1 MILSQFFEVK
11 MKTLRLPIRIKILIM
26 LLLANSTL
34 VLAIFVANQIAFDK
48 SFSDY
53 VQSQTKARL
62 KPVIEVFHQTMET
75 QQNVDWLDRRSSHWK
90 NLMRTYH
97 QTSAANDAFPN
108 KRPRS
113 SKDMR
118 PPARGERR
126 GGGPSDKLFF
136 KTPDGTL
143 LVGRPS
149 MVKDALWLP
158 VYWPDE
164 KVQKLGY
171 IGIENGSLVTGKF
184 ETLFAKQQRQHFVVI
199 AIITFVVT
207 FLLSIPFSKYLVR
220 PILALRQRAKNLTS
234 GDYSLSKQ
242 IIRTDELGQLES
254 DMNLLAKTLAENL
267 TARQRWIAD
276 ISHELRTPIAV
287 IKAEIEGMID
297 GVTEVDEAHLD
308 SLHEEIMRLT
318 KLVNDLHQLS
328 MSDRGSLSYEKSQ
341 MVLPELIE
349 RSLEKRKG
357 ELSHFDLRFGFS
369 PRCFLFCDA
378 HRIGQLFDNLL
389 QNTLRYTAASP
400 ENKGM
405 LDIEVNRIGLGV
417 QVIWQDSSPGVGT
430 EQLSHLFDRLYRT
443 DSARNRKTG
452 GSGLGLAICQ
462 NIIKAHNGEVYAEQ
476 SALGGLKLTIE
487 FKYREN

>member
-1 MILSQFFEVK
+1 
-11 MKTLRLPIRIKILIM
+11 
-26 LLLANSTL
+26 
-34 VLAIFVANQIAFDK
+34 
-48 SFSDY
+48 
-53 VQSQTKARL
+53 
-62 KPVIEVFHQTMET
+62 
-75 QQNVDWLDRRSSHWK
+75 
-90 NLMRTYH
+90 
-97 QTSAANDAFPN
+97 
-108 KRPRS
+108 
-113 SKDMR
+113 
-118 PPARGERR
+118 
-126 GGGPSDKLFF
+126 
-136 KTPDGTL
+136 
-143 LVGRPS
+143 
-149 MVKDALWLP
+149 
-158 VYWPDE
+158 
-164 KVQKLGY
+164 
-171 IGIENGSLVTGKF
+171 
-184 ETLFAKQQRQHFVVI
+184 
-199 AIITFVVT
+199 
-207 FLLSIPFSKYLVR
+207 
-220 PILALRQRAKNLTS
+220 
-234 GDYSLSKQ
+234 
-242 IIRTDELGQLES
+242 
-254 DMNLLAKTLAENL
+254 
-267 TARQRWIAD
+267 
-276 ISHELRTPIAV
+276 
-287 IKAEIEGMID
+287 MID
-297 GVTEVDEAHLD
+297 GVIEADEAQLD

-389 QNTLRYTAASP
+389 QNTLRYTDASP

-462 NIIKAHNGEVYAEQ
+462 NIVMAHNGEVYAEQ

>member
-34 VLAIFVANQIAFDK
+34 VLAIFVANQVAFDK

-53 VQSQTKARL
+53 VQSATKVRL
-62 KPVIEVFHQTMET
+62 KPVIAEFHETMEK
-75 QQNVDWLDRRSSHWK
+75 QQNVDWLDRRSEHWK

-97 QTSAANDAFPN
+97 QVSVANEN
-108 KRPRS
+108 LTKKRPKP
-113 SKDMR
+113 SKDKR

-126 GGGPSDKLFF
+126 GRGPSDKLFF
-136 KTPDGTL
+136 KAVDGTL

-149 MVKDALWLP
+149 MVKDALWVP
-158 VYWPDE
+158 VYWPE
-164 KVQKLGY
+164 IEGEKLGY
-171 IGIENGSLVTGKF
+171 IGVENGSMVTGRF

-199 AIITFVVT
+199 AIIAFVIT

-220 PILALRQRAKNLTS
+220 PILALRKRTKNLTS
-234 GDYSLSKQ
+234 GDYSISKQ
-242 IIRTDELGQLES
+242 VIRRDELGQLES

-297 GVTEVDEAHLD
+297 GVIEADGTQLD
-308 SLHEEIMRLT
+308 SLHEEILRLT

-328 MSDRGSLSYEKSQ
+328 MSDRGSLSYEKSK
-341 MVLPELIE
+341 MLLPELIE
-349 RSLEKRKG
+349 RSLEKRKN
-357 ELSHFDLRFGFS
+357 ELSHFDLQFDFS
-369 PRCFLFCDA
+369 PKCFLFCDA
-378 HRIGQLFDNLL
+378 HRMGQLFDNLL
-389 QNTLRYTAASP
+389 QNTLRYTDASLDD
-400 ENKGM
+400 KGK
-405 LDIEVNRIGLGV
+405 LEIKVNRLKHGV
-417 QVIWQDSSPGVGT
+417 QLVWQDSSPGV
-430 EQLSHLFDRLYRT
+430 EADQIAHLFDRLYRT

-462 NIIKAHNGEVYAEQ
+462 NIIMAHNGEVCAEQ
-476 SALGGLKLTIE
+476 SELGGLKLTIE
-487 FKYREN
+487 FKYKEN